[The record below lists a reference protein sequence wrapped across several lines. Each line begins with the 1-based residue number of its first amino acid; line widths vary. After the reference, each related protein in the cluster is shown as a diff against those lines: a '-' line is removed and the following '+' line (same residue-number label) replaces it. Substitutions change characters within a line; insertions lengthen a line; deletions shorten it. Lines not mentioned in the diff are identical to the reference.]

1 MAKIELTNPV
11 ANQLWK
17 FFTSVKLTV
26 VVLLLLAATSVI
38 GTLIPQNASSA
49 FYFQKYGEVFYRLFK
64 AFDIFDMYHSW
75 WFLMLLGLLGINL
88 IICSIDRLSTT
99 WKIIFPEKIV
109 FNREQFRKIK
119 EKKEFTSK
127 KDVDELRE
135 TYKAF
140 IQKKFSYVVE
150 ETTEKG
156 VCIFGEKG
164 RWTRFGVYIVHFS
177 FLLLLGG
184 GVIGGIWGYKGYVQL
199 VEGESVK
206 SVDARNGKGKI
217 DLGFTLRCNTF
228 DVSFYDTGQPDE
240 YKSNVSVLEK
250 GKEVLT
256 TDIIV
261 NDPLRYKGIS
271 FYQSNYGTA
280 AGREVA
286 LVFKS
291 RETGMVYNKKTA
303 VREAVSLPEGGGRFI
318 LDGFVPGFDFR
329 GHNLGEAFVGRVV
342 SGNEGADKDE
352 KEETIVMPIKFP
364 FFDKMR
370 KGAFSFEVEKFEKKY
385 YTGLQVTKDPGVWYV
400 YLGFIFMIIGCWITF
415 FMSHQRIC
423 VEVEKGSTSSRVI
436 ITGTAHR
443 NSQSMKI
450 KTAGIAEKMKEI

>member
-1 MAKIELTNPV
+1 MAKIELTNPLT
-11 ANQLWK
+11 NQFWK

-127 KDVDELRE
+127 EDVEELRKK
-135 TYKAF
+135 YKAF
-140 IQKKFSYVVE
+140 LEKKFTYVVE
-150 ETTEKG
+150 ENTEKG

-199 VEGESVK
+199 IEGESVK
-206 SVDARNGKGKI
+206 SVDARDGKGKI
-217 DLGFTLRCNTF
+217 DLGFALRCNTF

-240 YKSNVSVLEK
+240 YKSNVSVLED

-280 AGREVA
+280 AGREVE

-303 VREAVSLPEGGGRFI
+303 VGEAVSLPEGGGRFI

-329 GHNLGEAFVGRVV
+329 GHNLGESFVGRVV
-342 SGNEGADKDE
+342 NGDE

-400 YLGFIFMIIGCWITF
+400 YSGFIFMIIGCWITF

-423 VEVEKGSTSSRVI
+423 VEVEKGNSSSRVI
-436 ITGTAHR
+436 IAGTAHR
-443 NSQSMKI
+443 NTQSMKI